1 MGGCNNGVSLESDV
15 YFGVLLKVEEQ
26 RPTTGGALTGAGVR
40 DITCPS
46 ERRDGQQHSLARRPF
61 LLFTPVALRQVSVS
75 ANRAL
80 LIESE

>member
-1 MGGCNNGVSLESDV
+1 MSLESDV

-46 ERRDGQQHSLARRPF
+46 ERRDGQQHSQARRPF